1 MTHSRDITADFAS
14 ASMDDLRRAVQL
26 LMDEREI
33 REVLHRYVHA
43 CDRLDDEE
51 LRTVYHSGAYDD
63 HGPLRGPDSEFV
75 PNVLAALESIYT
87 FCSHTVGQSRIEW
100 IGADQVVVET
110 YTIAVTG
117 REVDDGEVLDVVGGR
132 YIDKLSRVDSVWK
145 IADRLFVPDYDASIP
160 RTRWQNPAEW
170 TIGLRNRDDPS
181 YKR

>member
-1 MTHSRDITADFAS
+1 MTDVGDITAELAS
-14 ASMDDLRRAVQL
+14 ASIDDLRRAVQV

-33 REVLHRYVHA
+33 REVLLRYVHA

-51 LRTVYHSGAYDD
+51 LGTVYHPGAYDD
-63 HGPLRGPDSEFV
+63 HGPLRGPESEFV
-75 PNVLAALESIYT
+75 PNVLAALAGFYT
-87 FCSHTVGQSRIEW
+87 FCSHTLGQSRIDW
-100 IGADQVVVET
+100 IDADHVFVET

-117 REVDDGEVLDVVGGR
+117 RDVDDGEVLDLVGGR
-132 YIDKLSRVDSVWK
+132 YIDKLSRVDGVWK

-170 TIGLRNRDDPS
+170 TVGRRDRDDPS